1 MTTASIAR
9 RAPSLPPM
17 KRAIACTEPLS
28 SISFP
33 NSAPSRKIG
42 KNCAMNRAPLI
53 MNVCVQCASSGS
65 PANAA
70 ATSAAAGASRSTLH
84 PR

>member
-1 MTTASIAR
+1 MNA
-9 RAPSLPPM
+9 
-17 KRAIACTEPLS
+17 AIASTEPLS

-42 KNCAMNRAPLI
+42 KNWAMKPAAAD
-53 MNVCVQCASSGS
+53 MKVSVQCASNGS
-65 PANAA
+65 PENAA
-70 ATSAAAGASRSTLH
+70 TTSAAAGASSSTLQ

>member
-1 MTTASIAR
+1 MYW
-9 RAPSLPPM
+9 
-17 KRAIACTEPLS
+17 AIDRTEPLS

-42 KNCAMNRAPLI
+42 KNCATKPAALP
-53 MNVCVQCASSGS
+53 MNVCVQFASSGS
-65 PANAA
+65 RANSA
-70 ATSAAAGASRSTLH
+70 ATSADAGARSRTLQ